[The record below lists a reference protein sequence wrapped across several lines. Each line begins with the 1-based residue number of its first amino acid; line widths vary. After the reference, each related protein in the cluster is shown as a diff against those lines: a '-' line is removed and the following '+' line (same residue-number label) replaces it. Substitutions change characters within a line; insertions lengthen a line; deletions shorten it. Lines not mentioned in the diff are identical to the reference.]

1 MVVDSELCVCVVV
14 VVVVV
19 VIEYSSNDL
28 VGLVINEISR
38 HLILVFLCTPDRSD
52 LGLGQYLGS
61 TLHRIT
67 R

>member
-1 MVVDSELCVCVVV
+1 MCACVI
-14 VVVVV
+14 VVVV
-19 VIEYSSNDL
+19 VIEYSSDDL
-28 VGLVINEISR
+28 VGLVINEISFP
-38 HLILVFLCTPDRSD
+38 LILCAPDRSD